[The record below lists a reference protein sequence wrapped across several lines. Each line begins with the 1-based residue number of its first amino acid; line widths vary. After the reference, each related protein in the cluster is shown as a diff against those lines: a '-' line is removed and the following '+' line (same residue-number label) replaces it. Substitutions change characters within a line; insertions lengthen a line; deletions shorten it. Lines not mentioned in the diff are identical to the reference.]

1 MEIVIA
7 APRTSWMVTGPAAG
21 TVHPDGSGGIVG
33 TVQPDGTGVVGT
45 VQPDGTGVVGTV
57 QPDGTGVVGTVQ
69 PDGTGGVV
77 GTVQPDGTGGVVG
90 TVQPDGSGG
99 AVSAGCRGSARSP
112 IASIAGGGLDPVRVA
127 QVTVTPPA
135 TQMATTASRAAT

>member
-21 TVHPDGSGGIVG
+21 TVHPDGSGGI
-33 TVQPDGTGVVGT
+33 VGT